1 MAAGFVRTNLFFLH
15 SVNNLQLV
23 FLLVFLRVQGG
34 PDVTD
39 HQIQNEFYG
48 VLLKMGLRSCSNFL
62 PYHKISI
69 LAKVIAG

>member
-15 SVNNLQLV
+15 SVNDLQFV
-23 FLLVFLRVQGG
+23 FLLQGG

-39 HQIQNEFYG
+39 HQNEFYG
-48 VLLKMGLRSCSNFL
+48 VLLKMGLRSFSNFL
-62 PYHKISI
+62 PYQKISI